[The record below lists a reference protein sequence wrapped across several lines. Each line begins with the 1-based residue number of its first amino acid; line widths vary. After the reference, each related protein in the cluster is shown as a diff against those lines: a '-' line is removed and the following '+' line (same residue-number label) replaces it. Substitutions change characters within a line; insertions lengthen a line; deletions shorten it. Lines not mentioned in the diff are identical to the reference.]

1 MAERGIAPWQ
11 PPWAWPERPLRIRP
25 RCPPPRR
32 GLLAFFLSGLAWLG
46 RALRYRRAPRSV
58 PEMTYWRV
66 VGWPGCS

>member
-1 MAERGIAPWQ
+1 MGVAGAAATHPTQ
-11 PPWAWPERPLRIRP
+11 VPA
-25 RCPPPRR
+25 PRR